1 MSGEASCYA
10 GRKDLT
16 SFSGEVLMLSSWAY
30 AVIALVAGLEVLGV
44 IMIVLASGIPI
55 VNY

>member
-1 MSGEASCYA
+1 VSGEASCYA

>member
-1 MSGEASCYA
+1 
-10 GRKDLT
+10 
-16 SFSGEVLMLSSWAY
+16 MLSSWAY
-30 AVIALVAGLEVLGV
+30 AAIALVAGLEVLGV